1 MHNSPLG
8 CQTWAIAIYLMTT
21 GLKGVPSMKLHR
33 DLGRDPRDGMA
44 PVHENPGDL
53 RG

>member
-21 GLKGVPSMKLHR
+21 GLTFRPRV
-33 DLGRDPRDGMA
+33 GRISEA
-44 PVHENPGDL
+44 
-53 RG
+53 